1 MKTIALLVL
10 VGTVVTGAGLLCAAD
25 APTASASGNV
35 AAPRPAPELKDLAT
49 VEQFL
54 GLSDAELDQVQ
65 QVLARIRAMKPEERA
80 ALRTE
85 IAKFRQLPE
94 GQRQQLRQGWGW
106 MPREIQDAW
115 REMMQAATP
124 ERHAEIQ
131 KKLQA
136 MTPDERLAYRRQL
149 SEEFLRKKAGKK

>member
-1 MKTIALLVL
+1 MKTISLSLLLGWIVIGCGP
-10 VGTVVTGAGLLCAAD
+10 VHGAEPAA
-25 APTASASGNV
+25 
-35 AAPRPAPELKDLAT
+35 AARPAAELKELAS

-54 GLSDAELDQVQ
+54 GLSDVELDQMQ
-65 QVLARIRAMKPEERA
+65 QVLARIRAMKPAERA

-85 IAKFRQLPE
+85 IDKYRQLPE

-115 REMMQAATP
+115 REMMQSATP

-131 KKLQA
+131 TKLQA
-136 MTPDERLAYRRQL
+136 MDPEARLTYRRQL
-149 SEEFLRKKAGKK
+149 AEEYLKNKAAKK